1 MGKPINILHP
11 VPKDGK
17 PFMLLPIGIYCNKEL
32 QNANL
37 GSLVEL
43 WQDWRHERRVLVRKC
58 RIQINSSVF
67 TFLAKSL
74 YGERT
79 RIADM
84 LAKWENMSIQEGL
97 GANGFDRE
105 YALLIEVAQVEDEC
119 CLE

>member
-1 MGKPINILHP
+1 MAKPINILHP
-11 VPKDGK
+11 IPKCDK

-32 QNANL
+32 QSAAS

-58 RIQINSSVF
+58 RIGINNSVF

-74 YGERT
+74 YGERM

-84 LAKWENMSIQEGL
+84 LAKWREVYDVP
-97 GANGFDRE
+97 FDE
-105 YALLIEVAQVEDEC
+105 TECMLIEVRELNEDEV
-119 CLE
+119 

>member
-1 MGKPINILHP
+1 MSRPINILHP
-11 VPKDGK
+11 IPKDGK
-17 PFMLLPIGIYCNKEL
+17 PFALLPIGMYCNDKL
-32 QNANL
+32 QNAVP

-84 LAKWENMSIQEGL
+84 MAKWREGYDVP
-97 GANGFDRE
+97 FDE
-105 YALLIEVAQVEDEC
+105 SECLLIEVAPIEED
-119 CLE
+119 

>member
-1 MGKPINILHP
+1 MAKPINILHP
-11 VPKDGK
+11 IPKGDK

-32 QNANL
+32 QKAAL
-37 GSLVEL
+37 GSVVEL

-84 LAKWENMSIQEGL
+84 LTKW
-97 GANGFDRE
+97 RE
-105 YALLIEVAQVEDEC
+105 VYDVPWDETECMLIEVRELNEDR
-119 CLE
+119 

>member
-1 MGKPINILHP
+1 MGKPINILHAI
-11 VPKDGK
+11 PKDGK

-32 QNANL
+32 QNAAP

-84 LAKWENMSIQEGL
+84 LAKWREVYDVP
-97 GANGFDRE
+97 FDE
-105 YALLIEVAQVEDEC
+105 SECMLIEVREPNEDE
-119 CLE
+119 E

>member
-1 MGKPINILHP
+1 MSRPINILHP
-11 VPKDGK
+11 VPKGDK
-17 PFMLLPIGIYCNKEL
+17 QFMLLPFGIYCNKEL
-32 QNANL
+32 QNAAP

-43 WQDWRHERRVLVRKC
+43 WQDWRHECRVLVRKC

-84 LAKWENMSIQEGL
+84 IARWEALAVMEGV
-97 GANGFDRE
+97 GAQGFSKE
-105 YALLIEVAQVEDEC
+105 ECLLIEVKMIEQ
-119 CLE
+119 

>member
-1 MGKPINILHP
+1 MVKPINILHP
-11 VPKDGK
+11 APERDK

-32 QNANL
+32 QKAAS

-43 WQDWRHERRVLVRKC
+43 WQDWRHERRALVRKC
-58 RIQINSSVF
+58 RIGINSSAF

-84 LAKWENMSIQEGL
+84 LAKWREVYDVP
-97 GANGFDRE
+97 FDE
-105 YALLIEVAQVEDEC
+105 SECLLIEVKPIDEDKE
-119 CLE
+119 

>member
-1 MGKPINILHP
+1 MAKPINILHP
-11 VPKDGK
+11 IPKGGK

-32 QNANL
+32 QNATP

-43 WQDWRHERRVLVRKC
+43 WQDWRHERRVLVWKC

-84 LAKWENMSIQEGL
+84 IAKWREVYDVP
-97 GANGFDRE
+97 FDE
-105 YALLIEVAQVEDEC
+105 SECMLIEVRELNEDEV
-119 CLE
+119 

>member
-1 MGKPINILHP
+1 MSRPINLLHP
-11 VPKDGK
+11 IPKGDK
-17 PFMLLPIGIYCNKEL
+17 QFMLLPFGIYCNKDL
-32 QNANL
+32 QNAVP

-84 LAKWENMSIQEGL
+84 LAKWREVYDVP
-97 GANGFDRE
+97 FDE
-105 YALLIEVAQVEDEC
+105 SECMLIEVRELNEDEV
-119 CLE
+119 

>member
-1 MGKPINILHP
+1 MSRPINILHP
-11 VPKDGK
+11 IPKGDK

-32 QNANL
+32 QKAAS

-84 LAKWENMSIQEGL
+84 LAKW
-97 GANGFDRE
+97 RE
-105 YALLIEVAQVEDEC
+105 VYDVPWDESECMLIEVRELNEDEV
-119 CLE
+119 

>member
-1 MGKPINILHP
+1 MAKPINILHP
-11 VPKDGK
+11 ILKGDK
-17 PFMLLPIGIYCNKEL
+17 PFALLPIGLYCNKEL
-32 QNANL
+32 QKA
-37 GSLVEL
+37 SVDSVIEF

-84 LAKWENMSIQEGL
+84 LAKWREVYDVP
-97 GANGFDRE
+97 FDE
-105 YALLIEVAQVEDEC
+105 AECMLIEVRELNEDEV
-119 CLE
+119 